1 MKASSWLYDD
11 AFMFPRGG
19 RHAGGYARRYAGA
32 EAMRVLLLEDD
43 LETAR
48 ALEQGLVHEGHV
60 VSVVHDVGSALK
72 LLDERSFQLAVLDVM
87 VPGGSGY
94 DVLARLREQDTR
106 AGVVMLTARGSVA
119 DRVAGLDHGAD
130 DYLVKP
136 FSFAELS
143 ARLRAVTRRGR
154 EPTRFRVGALEVD
167 SIRRTATVGEER
179 VELTPTEFTLLTT
192 LLRAEGTAVSRAE
205 LLREIWG
212 YDFDPGTNLVDVHV
226 NRVRRKLEGFGIH
239 DCIRTVRGLGYAAG

>member
-1 MKASSWLYDD
+1 V
-11 AFMFPRGG
+11 
-19 RHAGGYARRYAGA
+19 
-32 EAMRVLLLEDD
+32 RVLLLEDD
-43 LETAR
+43 VETAR
-48 ALEQGLVHEGHV
+48 ALERGLAHEGHV
-60 VSVVHDVGSALK
+60 VSVAHDVPSALK
-72 LLDERSFQLAVLDVM
+72 QLEERCFQLAVLDVM

-94 DVLARLREQDTR
+94 DVLARLREQEPR
-106 AGVVMLTARGSVA
+106 AAVVMLTARGSVA

-154 EPTRFRVGALEVD
+154 TEPTRFRLGALEVD
-167 SIRRTATVGEER
+167 AIARTATVDGER
-179 VELTPTEFTLLTT
+179 LELTPTEFALLTT
-192 LLRAEGTAVSRAE
+192 LLRAGGAGVGRAE

-226 NRVRRKLEGFGIH
+226 NRLRRKLEAAGLP
-239 DCIRTVRGLGYAAG
+239 DCVRTVRGLGYAAG